1 MKQIIYY
8 NYMVG
13 YLEENSDLLIFFLII
28 KEDKILLENFRKK
41 N

>member
-1 MKQIIYY
+1 
-8 NYMVG
+8 MVG
-13 YLEENSDLLIFFLII
+13 YLEESSDLLIFFLII

>member
-13 YLEENSDLLIFFLII
+13 YLEESSDLLIFFFNY
-28 KEDKILLENFRKK
+28 KGR
-41 N
+41 